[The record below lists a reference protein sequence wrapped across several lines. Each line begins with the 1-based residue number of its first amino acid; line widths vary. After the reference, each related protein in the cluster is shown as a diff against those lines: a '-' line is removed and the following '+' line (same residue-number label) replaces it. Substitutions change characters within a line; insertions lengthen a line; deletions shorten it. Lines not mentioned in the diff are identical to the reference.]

1 MAWNRQRTFQAVII
15 IIKKCLAISFNGVN
29 RVKNSNRRTMLF
41 VGTCVTYCKKV
52 HRACPNTSLLSFHA
66 GSEIKPGTNLM

>member
-15 IIKKCLAISFNGVN
+15 IIKKWLVISFNGVN
-29 RVKNSNRRTMLF
+29 RVKKSNRHTMLF
-41 VGTCVTYCKKV
+41 VGTCIAYCKKV
-52 HRACPNTSLLSFHA
+52 CRAGPNTSLLSFYA